1 MKTLNEIYN
10 ELANTYGDPHGEM
23 VFTFSDKGAMHS
35 YIDFY
40 ESYFVKKRD
49 RVRLLEIGMMTG
61 GSMHMWQHYFQD
73 YELTGIDLAR
83 TWNQPRPF
91 QANVESDARVQLLFG
106 VNSTQGVPNAIMGQ
120 QYDFIIDDGDHA
132 LASQIKTFENYYP
145 SLAPGGTYFIE
156 DIIGENE
163 LAELRKFILHYRE
176 SNYLDFTIRHHAG
189 FKNGRRDDQILA
201 VTRTMK

>member
-10 ELANTYGDPHGEM
+10 ELANTYGDKHGEM

-49 RVRLLEIGMMTG
+49 HVRLLEIGMMTG
-61 GSMHMWQHYFQD
+61 GSMHMWQQYFQD
-73 YELTGIDLAR
+73 YDLTGLDLAQ

-91 QANVESDARVQLLFG
+91 QAAVESDARIRLLFG
-106 VNSTQGVPNAIMGQ
+106 VNSTQGIPDSIIGQ
-120 QYDFIIDDGDHA
+120 QYDFIIDDGDHSVQA
-132 LASQIKTFENYYP
+132 QIKTFLNYYP

-156 DIIGENE
+156 DVVGEDE
-163 LAELRKFILHYRE
+163 LNTLRKFVLSYRE
-176 SNYLDFTIRHHAG
+176 EQFQDFTIRHYGG

-201 VTRTMK
+201 ITRHK